1 MTKAL
6 LKRVKSWQRAIVSR
20 LDSADGAA
28 KNRVARSLILQVLAL
43 YLCEQRGII
52 ATGQLQ
58 ALQQK
63 DSVFSHLIR
72 LWQST
77 QIPLNLFQEFE
88 LANRLSDCI
97 LSQLISRLY
106 ECRLDLSIALLGQV
120 YEALLE
126 ENSLEP
132 ASYTQKPGTQKPGT
146 QKPGDRKSGGV
157 YYTPEAIVS
166 YVLQMTLGKS
176 LHSAES
182 SAESSVKS
190 GATTLTLL
198 DPSCGCGAFL
208 LSAYQF
214 LLDWYL
220 QIYGSEIEDSGSDY
234 SLLLESNFIGSGFIE
249 LGQNG
254 KWHLTRSER
263 ERLLLT
269 QIYGVDLDPQ
279 AVEITKLGLYLLLL
293 EGSPDR
299 SPLPDL
305 NRNIQCGN
313 ALASTGYINGSDSG
327 QIPDRPFDWHQAFP
341 EILRSGGFDL
351 VIGNPPYLDSEGMT
365 AHLPNLRRYCAA
377 NYQAATGNWD
387 LFCVFIEKALTLC
400 KPGGFTSLV
409 VPNKLASANY
419 AAGARSLLVQQ
430 TSLLTIRDYSSV
442 SAFRAAVY
450 PLVYVAQKLE
460 DQSAVHQ
467 TAIPIKSIAYERM
480 QSLEQIGATGKLSLN
495 NATQPWQTSGLGQ
508 QDWIDRLQFPTL
520 GEIAQVTGAATV
532 AEAYALQPWI
542 QNSDAIAPGDL
553 RLVNSG
559 TIDRYCFL
567 WGKKPLRYLGKV
579 YRHPILAASQVS
591 QLSPPRKQQA
601 QQPKIIVAGLSQ
613 VLESGLDQVG
623 SILAGKST
631 SVIRTMQAVP
641 LDLRYLLGLLNSR
654 LLSVYF
660 QSCFAGNC
668 LHGGYLR
675 IGTPQ
680 LRQLPIWIPNLAD
693 ISDRQNY
700 DQLIDWVNDRLLQDQ
715 FHGCESSNP
724 VKIQVEIDRL
734 DHLIDHHVYK
744 LYQLKDAEIDRLL
757 LSPKTV
763 QTHL

>member
-6 LKRVKSWQRAIVSR
+6 LKRVRSWQRAIVSC

-43 YLCEQRGII
+43 YLCEQKGII

-63 DSVFSHLIR
+63 DSVFSHLIQ

-77 QIPLNLFQEFE
+77 QIPLDLFQEFE
-88 LANRLSDCI
+88 LANCLSDRV
-97 LSQLISRLY
+97 LGQLISRLY
-106 ECRLDLSIALLGQV
+106 EYRLDLSIAFLGQV

-126 ENSLEP
+126 ENSLEL
-132 ASYTQKPGTQKPGT
+132 ASYTQKLGTQKPGT
-146 QKPGDRKSGGV
+146 QKSGAQKSGGV
-157 YYTPEAIVS
+157 YYTPEAIVG
-166 YVLQMTLGKS
+166 YILQMTLGKS
-176 LHSAES
+176 LHSAKS
-182 SAESSVKS
+182 SAKS
-190 GATTLTLL
+190 GATTITLL

-220 QIYGSEIEDSGSDY
+220 RIYSSGIEDLGSDR
-234 SLLLESNFIGSGFIE
+234 SLLIES
-249 LGQNG
+249 GQNG

-279 AVEITKLGLYLLLL
+279 AIEITKLGLYLLLL
-293 EGSPDR
+293 EGLPDR

-305 NRNIQCGN
+305 SRNIQCGN
-313 ALASTGYINGSDSG
+313 ALVSAGYTMGSDSG

-341 EILRSGGFDL
+341 KILRSGGFDL

-365 AHLPNLRRYCAA
+365 AHLPDLRRYCAA

-419 AAGARSLLVQQ
+419 AAGARSLLFQQ

-460 DQSAVHQ
+460 DQSA
-467 TAIPIKSIAYERM
+467 APPKSIAYERM
-480 QSLEQIGATGKLSLN
+480 QSLDQVGVTGKLSLN
-495 NATQPWQTSGLGQ
+495 SAMQSWQMGGLEQ
-508 QDWIDRLQFPTL
+508 QDWIDRLQSFPTL
-520 GEIAQVTGAATV
+520 GDIAQVTGAATV

-567 WGKKPLRYLGKV
+567 WGKKPLRYLGQV
-579 YRHPILAASQVS
+579 YRHPILAASQIS
-591 QLSPPRKQQA
+591 RLSLQRKQQA
-601 QQPKIIVAGLSQ
+601 QKPKIIVAGLSQ
-613 VLESGLDQVG
+613 VLESGLDQAG
-623 SILAGKST
+623 SVLAAKST
-631 SVIRTMQAVP
+631 SVIRAIQADLP

-675 IGTPQ
+675 IGAPQ
-680 LRQLPIWIPNLAD
+680 LRQLPIWIPNLSD
-693 ISDRQNY
+693 TIDRQNY
-700 DQLIDWVNDRLLQDQ
+700 DQIIDWVSDRLLLQDQ
-715 FHGCESSNP
+715 FHSCESSSP
-724 VKIQVEIDRL
+724 MKIQAEIDRL
-734 DHLIDHHVYK
+734 EDAIDHHVYS
-744 LYQLKDAEIDRLL
+744 LYQLKDTEIDRLL
-757 LSPKTV
+757 PSTN
-763 QTHL
+763 THKSNYEISL